1 MKKAY
6 QVKRIPLRH
15 NGVRFLDGDI
25 IEAEQLDAV
34 HAKRLLAIGA
44 IAEVAVDD
52 TEKVVVAVA
61 ANGEATVQ
69 SDDEPV
75 EVTLD
80 VNFSHQELV
89 DDAKELG
96 LDFRGNI
103 SKKALIELIIEKGQE
118 QHFLDM
124 LED

>member
-25 IEAEQLDAV
+25 IEVEQLDDV
-34 HAKRLLAIGA
+34 HAKRLLGMGA
-44 IAEVAVDD
+44 IVEVAVDD
-52 TEKVVVAVA
+52 TEEVIVAVA
-61 ANGEATVQ
+61 ASGEAMVQ